1 MSSYVANAS
10 GGIYYAGTAATTS
23 ANIQLWPVTQ
33 VGQGAVPDEGPL
45 EWLRRSV
52 SEITE
57 LAAA

>member
-1 MSSYVANAS
+1 VNQWISPNTT
-10 GGIYYAGTAATTS
+10 GGMYYGTAATTGTS
-23 ANIQLWPVTQ
+23 ITLLPFVQ
-33 VGQGAVPDEGPL
+33 QGASEPRNEGPL